1 MTTWILSSRV
11 GRGVVFGCCRIRA
24 FFISRIS
31 LEGFVRHVTR
41 CSWTNAQSSS
51 CPWQGRGTWKQ
62 VARWRLVVSYTGSK
76 RIWAA
81 FLTFSCRCAKFAP
94 ERRCAT
100 SVEQPLW
107 FQWNPSACST
117 RIGTFGS
124 AGVVGNDHL
133 NVKMEGFVETDCQP
147 ICCIGS
153 VACCAPIAVGL
164 CRVLCA
170 EEWNL
175 LTRKLYVFENIHEK
189 WIWRSCLLSR

>member
-1 MTTWILSSRV
+1 MPLRKIRPREMLRDK
-11 GRGVVFGCCRIRA
+11 CRTA
-24 FFISRIS
+24 
-31 LEGFVRHVTR
+31 
-41 CSWTNAQSSS
+41 
-51 CPWQGRGTWKQ
+51 P
-62 VARWRLVVSYTGSK
+62 VVSVKPQRLFNT
-76 RIWAA
+76 
-81 FLTFSCRCAKFAP
+81 
-94 ERRCAT
+94 
-100 SVEQPLW
+100 
-107 FQWNPSACST
+107 
-117 RIGTFGS
+117 IGTFGS

-189 WIWRSCLLSR
+189 